1 MIEEVSSY
9 LNQVRHD
16 FSKSKLDEASVEK
29 TPIKQY
35 AKWFEEAVGAQSLD
49 PKAIVVSTV
58 NNAGCPSS
66 RVVYNRG
73 LKANGIVFY
82 TNYNSI
88 KGGELELNQN
98 ASILSYWPELERQ
111 VRMQG
116 VVTKLDSEESDA
128 YFASRPRESQIGA
141 WASDQSSELKNRQ
154 ELEEKVTFFT
164 QKFEGKDV
172 PRPPH
177 WGGYR
182 VRPTRFEFWQGRPS
196 RLHDRLTYQQTSDGQ
211 WTIERL
217 SP

>member
-88 KGGELELNQN
+88 KGGDLELNQN

-128 YFASRPRESQIGA
+128 YFASRPRESQIA
-141 WASDQSSELKNRQ
+141 AASFVQSKIIPGRKT
-154 ELEEKVTFFT
+154 LEQNFVIAEDEY
-164 QKFEGKDV
+164 QYHDIPCPEN
-172 PRPPH
+172 

-182 VRPTRFEFWQGRPS
+182 LIPNYFEFWQGREN
-196 RLHDRLTYQQTSDGQ
+196 RLHDRFMFALNNQNLWD
-211 WTIERL
+211 IERL